1 MRSGV
6 CYGDLRRGDHC
17 LFAGLR
23 VCHPSPTRSAYDRVD
38 PGQSRGTHWTD
49 LVGAT
54 SGSLGDREN
63 GEDLALLV
71 RHLMTCYNAVTI
83 VATQEEAM
91 RTVGV
96 RELEE
101 NIDEVLEQMRE
112 TGEVVAVTRGGE
124 IIAHL
129 VPASTPQWLTPVP
142 DGAVRKPENVNAP
155 DNAQDIWA
163 RLDRLSAE
171 ISAHWPKDVSAV
183 DAIRDV
189 RREL

>member
-1 MRSGV
+1 
-6 CYGDLRRGDHC
+6 
-17 LFAGLR
+17 
-23 VCHPSPTRSAYDRVD
+23 
-38 PGQSRGTHWTD
+38 
-49 LVGAT
+49 
-54 SGSLGDREN
+54 
-63 GEDLALLV
+63 
-71 RHLMTCYNAVTI
+71 
-83 VATQEEAM
+83 M

-112 TGEVVAVTRGGE
+112 TGEVVAVTRDGE

-129 VPASTPQWLTPVP
+129 VPPGIPQWLAPVP
-142 DGAVRKPENVNAP
+142 GDAL

-163 RLDRLSAE
+163 RLDRLSVE